1 MAVGGW
7 LKGMG
12 KEQVW
17 YSFLCR
23 TPDVEGHLVVGM
35 RVAVMAGSV
44 RSGRGCPGGRLWAD
58 WVPRGPRVATGRMGV
73 ARSANGEGLDIVWF
87 V

>member
-1 MAVGGW
+1 M
-7 LKGMG
+7 L
-12 KEQVW
+12 
-17 YSFLCR
+17 YSILCR
-23 TPDVEGHLVVGM
+23 TPDVEGHLVVSV

-73 ARSANGEGLDIVWF
+73 ARSADDEGRDTVWL